1 MKESITRRDFMKWGA
16 AAAAGLATPG
26 LLAGC
31 GATPAPTAVPTQA
44 ATAVP
49 TLAPTA
55 PPQNVTFS
63 LWYRYFWEPVK
74 TTFEGFVDQF
84 TQENPNITIEKN
96 FFGDEDYK
104 STIKVA
110 MASDNPPDLF
120 YGYGGNW
127 LKFLVEE
134 GLVAD
139 VSAYYDQYKWTDRLT
154 ERAAKLITINGKH
167 YSVPTE
173 ICTAGIYYN
182 KDILTKVGIEPPEVV
197 TWDEFLGYC
206 DKIKA
211 GGFQPLCL
219 GNKEG
224 GWTQWWWDYSVVREN
239 GNDYRKK
246 VVRGEI
252 PLNDK
257 GVIAGLDR
265 IMKDIF
271 FNSKGYMNEGIN
283 GLDIFGWLGLMASG
297 TVGMT
302 LIHSFVPPQLLPQ
315 LWGDKP
321 YELGFFMYPQV
332 HEEIAIAND
341 LYVEGVQALSERN
354 PAKDEGAKWLD
365 YIISPDVQKAWAAT
379 SFFPTVKGAEEALP
393 DLSKGIYT
401 TVEKYDTFA
410 HLDLEFHPEVVTAI
424 FSNIQAVLNGTQTIQ
439 EAMDNAQK
447 VAETVPWVGVPQG
460 EA

>member
-1 MKESITRRDFMKWGA
+1 MDKLSRRDFLKVGA
-16 AAAAGLATPG
+16 AAAGSLTAPG
-26 LLAGC
+26 LLAAC
-31 GATPAPTAVPTQA
+31 GSTPAPTAEPTVAA
-44 ATAVP
+44 ATAVA
-49 TLAPTA
+49 TR
-55 PPQNVTFS
+55 PPQPANFS

-74 TTFEGFVDQF
+74 TTFEGFVDKF
-84 TQENPNITIEKN
+84 LAANPNITMEKN

-139 VSAYYDQYKWTDRLT
+139 VSGYFDQYKWNDRLT
-154 ERAAKLITINGKH
+154 ERAANLITIGGKH

-206 DKIKA
+206 ETIKA
-211 GGFQPLCL
+211 AGFLPLCL

-224 GWTQWWWDYSVVREN
+224 GWTQWWWDYAVAREN

-257 GVIAGLDR
+257 GVVAGLDR
-265 IMKDIF
+265 IWKDIF
-271 FNSKGYMNEGIN
+271 DHPGYMNEDIN

-315 LWGDKP
+315 LWQTP
-321 YELGFFMYPQV
+321 FELGFFMYPQV
-332 HEEIAIAND
+332 YKEIPIAND
-341 LYVEGVQALSERN
+341 LYVEGVQCISAKN
-354 PAKDEGAKWLD
+354 PAPDEGAKWLD
-365 YIISPDVQKAWAAT
+365 YVITPEFQNAWAGI
-379 SFFPTVKGAEEALP
+379 SWFPTIKGAETSLPALE
-393 DLSKGIYT
+393 KQIYA
-401 TVEKYDTFA
+401 TVDKYDAFA
-410 HLDLEFHPEVVTAI
+410 HLDLEFHPEVVTSI
-424 FSNIQAVLNGTQTIQ
+424 FSNIQAVLNRSQTMQ
-439 EAMDNAQK
+439 QAMDNAQK

>member
-1 MKESITRRDFMKWGA
+1 MKENISRRDLLKWGA

-31 GATPAPTAVPTQA
+31 GSTPAPTAA

-49 TLAPTA
+49 TVGPTA
-55 PPQNVTFS
+55 PPQAVDFS

-74 TTFEGFVDQF
+74 TTFEGLVDQF
-84 TQENPNITIEKN
+84 TLKNPNITLEKN

-139 VSAYYDQYKWTDRLT
+139 VSAYYDQYKWLDRLN
-154 ERAAKLITINGKH
+154 ERAAKLITIGGKH

-173 ICTAGIYYN
+173 LCTAGIYYN
-182 KDILTKVGIEPPEVV
+182 KDILTQVGIEPPEVV

-206 DKIKA
+206 EKIKA
-211 GGFQPLCL
+211 AGFLPMCL

-224 GWTQWWWDYSVVREN
+224 GWTQWWWDYSVAREN

-257 GVIAGLDR
+257 GVIAGLER
-265 IMKDIF
+265 MWTDIF
-271 FNSKGYMNEGIN
+271 MHPGYMNEGIN

-302 LIHSFVPPQLLPQ
+302 LIHHFVPLQLLPQ

-321 YELGFFMYPQV
+321 FEIGFFMYPQV
-332 HEEIAIAND
+332 HKDIPIAND
-341 LYVEGVQALSERN
+341 LYVEGVQAISQNN
-354 PAKDEGAKWLD
+354 PAPDEGAKWLD
-365 YIISPDVQKAWAAT
+365 YIISAEAQKAWAAIDW
-379 SFFPTVKGAEEALP
+379 FPTIKGAEADLP
-393 DLSKGIYT
+393 DLSKQIFA
-401 TVEKYDTFA
+401 TVEKYDAFA

-424 FSNIQAVLNGTQTIQ
+424 FSNIQAVLNGSQTLQ
-439 EAMDNAQK
+439 QAMDNAQK
-447 VAETVPWVGVPQG
+447 VADTVPWVGVPQG

>member
-1 MKESITRRDFMKWGA
+1 MDKMSRRTFFKAGA
-16 AAAAGLATPG
+16 AAAAGLAAPA
-26 LLAGC
+26 LLSGC
-31 GATPAPTAVPTQA
+31 GATPAPTAAPTVA
-44 ATAVP
+44 AT
-49 TLAPTA
+49 L
-55 PPQNVTFS
+55 PPQPVDFS

-74 TTFEGFVDQF
+74 TTFEGFVDKFQLA
-84 TQENPNITIEKN
+84 NPNITMEKN

-110 MASDNPPDLF
+110 MASDDPPDLF

-127 LKFLVEE
+127 LKFLVDE

-139 VSAYYDQYKWTDRLT
+139 VSGYFDQYKWNDRLT
-154 ERAAKLITINGKH
+154 ERVAKLITIGGKN

-206 DKIKA
+206 ETIKA
-211 GGFQPLCL
+211 AGFLPLCL

-224 GWTQWWWDYSVVREN
+224 GWTQWWWDYSVAREN
-239 GNDYRKK
+239 GNDYRKQ

-257 GVIAGLDR
+257 GVVAGLDR
-265 IMKDIF
+265 IWTDIF
-271 FNSKGYMNEGIN
+271 AHPGYMNEGIN

-321 YELGFFMYPQV
+321 FELGFFMYPQV
-332 HEEIAIAND
+332 NKDIPIAND
-341 LYVEGVQALSERN
+341 LYVEGVQCISAKN
-354 PAKDEGAKWLD
+354 PAPDEGAKWLD
-365 YIISPDVQKAWAAT
+365 YVITPEFQNAWAAIAWG
-379 SFFPTVKGAEEALP
+379 PTIKGAEASLPALE
-393 DLSKGIYT
+393 KQIYA
-401 TVEKYDTFA
+401 TVDKYDSFA

-424 FSNIQAVLNGTQTIQ
+424 FSNIQAVLNGSQTMQ
-439 EAMDNAQK
+439 QAMDEAQK

>member
-1 MKESITRRDFMKWGA
+1 MIESVSRRDFLKMSA
-16 AAAAGLATPG
+16 AAMAGLSVPS

-31 GATPAPTAVPTQA
+31 GPTPAPQSVD
-44 ATAVP
+44 
-49 TLAPTA
+49 
-55 PPQNVTFS
+55 FS
-63 LWYRYFWEPVK
+63 LWYRYFWEPPK
-74 TTFEGFVDQF
+74 TVFEGFVDDFQVKY
-84 TQENPNITIEKN
+84 PNITLAKN

-104 STIKVA
+104 STITVS
-110 MASDNPPDLF
+110 MASDDPPDLF

-127 LKFLVEE
+127 LKFLVDE

-139 VSAYYDQYKWTDRLT
+139 VSKYYEQYKWKDQLVDLAA
-154 ERAAKLITINGKH
+154 RAITIGGKY

-173 ICTAGIYYN
+173 VCTAGIYYN
-182 KDILTKVGIEPPEVV
+182 KDILTQVGIEPPEVV

-206 DKIKA
+206 DTLQA
-211 GGFQPLCL
+211 GGFLPLCL

-224 GWTQWWWDYSVVREN
+224 SWCQWWWDYAVVREN

-257 GVIAGLDR
+257 GVVAGLER
-265 IMKDIF
+265 IMSDIF
-271 FNSKGYMNEGIN
+271 FNPKGRMNEGIN

-297 TVGMT
+297 TVGMS
-302 LIHSFVPPQLLPQ
+302 LFHSFVPPQLLPQ

-321 YELGFFMYPQV
+321 FELGFFMYPQV
-332 HEEIAIAND
+332 HSSVDLAND
-341 LYVEGVQALSERN
+341 VYVEGVQCISERN

-365 YIISPDVQKAWAAT
+365 YMISLDVQKKWAET
-379 SFFPTVKGAEEALP
+379 SFGPVTKGAEASLP
-393 DLSKGIYT
+393 ELTKGIMSV
-401 TVEKYDTFA
+401 VEKYDSFA
-410 HLDLEFHPEVVTAI
+410 HLGLEFHPETTTALY
-424 FSNIQAVLNGTQTIQ
+424 SNMAAILNGELTVQA
-439 EAMDNAQK
+439 AMDAAQK

>member
-1 MKESITRRDFMKWGA
+1 MGA
-16 AAAAGLATPG
+16 AATAGLAAPA

-31 GATPAPTAVPTQA
+31 GGTAAPTAAPTAA
-44 ATAVP
+44 ATAVA
-49 TLAPTA
+49 TK
-55 PPQNVTFS
+55 PPQPVNFS

-84 TQENPNITIEKN
+84 QTANPNITMEKN
-96 FFGDEDYK
+96 FFGDEDFK

-139 VSAYYDQYKWTDRLT
+139 ISAYWDQFKWKERLNP
-154 ERAAKLITINGKH
+154 RALKGVSFGGKY

-182 KDILTKVGIEPPEVV
+182 KGILKQAGIEPPEVV

-211 GGFQPLCL
+211 AGFLPLCL

-224 GWTQWWWDYSVVREN
+224 GWTQWWWDYSVVREL

-246 VVRGEI
+246 VVRGEL

-257 GVIAGLDR
+257 GVVAAVDR
-265 IMKDIF
+265 MMKDIF
-271 FNSKGYMNEGIN
+271 FNPKGYMNEGIN

-302 LIHSFVPPQLLPQ
+302 LIHSFVPVQLLPQ

-332 HEEIAIAND
+332 SKDIPIAND
-341 LYVEGVQALSERN
+341 LYVEGVQCMSEKN
-354 PAKDEGAKWLD
+354 PAKDEGVKWLD
-365 YIISPDVQKAWAAT
+365 YMISPDVQTAWGGT
-379 SFFPTVKGAEEALP
+379 SFIPTVKGTEAALP
-393 DLSKGIYT
+393 DLTKSIYA
-401 TVEKYDTFA
+401 TVDKYDSFA

-424 FSNIQAVLNGTQTIQ
+424 FSNIQAVLNGTQTVQ
-439 EAMDNAQK
+439 QAMDNAQK

>member
-1 MKESITRRDFMKWGA
+1 MSKKIHRRDFLKLSA
-16 AAAAGLATPG
+16 ATAAGITVPSMLA
-26 LLAGC
+26 AC
-31 GATPAPTAVPTQA
+31 GSTPAPTAAPTVAAVEPTLA
-44 ATAVP
+44 ATA
-49 TLAPTA
+49 APQ
-55 PPQNVTFS
+55 PVTFS

-74 TTFEGFVDQF
+74 SLFEGFVDDF
-84 TQENPNITIEKN
+84 TAKNPNITVEKN

-110 MASDNPPDLF
+110 MASDDPPDLF

-139 VSAYYDQYKWTDRLT
+139 VSSYYDQYGWKDRLVDL
-154 ERAAKLITINGKH
+154 AANVITIGGKY

-182 KDILTKVGIEPPEVV
+182 KTIFEKAGIVPPEVV

-206 DKIKA
+206 DKIQAA
-211 GGFQPLCL
+211 GFLPMCL

-224 GWTQWWWDYSVVREN
+224 GWTQWWWDYAVAREN
-239 GNDYRKK
+239 GNEYRKQ
-246 VVRGEI
+246 VVRGEV

-257 GVIAGLDR
+257 GVVAGLER
-265 IMKDIF
+265 IMTDIF
-271 FNSKGYMNEGIN
+271 FNPKGRMNEGIN
-283 GLDIFGWLGLMASG
+283 GLDIFGWLGLMATG

-302 LIHSFVPPQLLPQ
+302 LLHSFVPPQFLP
-315 LWGDKP
+315 GMMEEP
-321 YELGFFMYPQV
+321 YELGFFMYPKV
-332 HEEIAIAND
+332 HESIDIAND
-341 LYVEGVQALSERN
+341 LYVEGVQAISAKN
-354 PAKDEGAKWLD
+354 PAPDEGAKWLD
-365 YIISPDVQKAWAAT
+365 HIITPEVQSAWAST
-379 SFFPTVKGAEEALP
+379 DFFPTVKGAESSLP
-393 DLSKGIYT
+393 PLSQSTYD
-401 TVEKYDTFA
+401 VVRKYDSFA

-424 FSNIQAVLNGTQTIQ
+424 FSNIQAVLNESQTVQ

-447 VAETVPWVGVPQG
+447 VAETTPWVGVPQG